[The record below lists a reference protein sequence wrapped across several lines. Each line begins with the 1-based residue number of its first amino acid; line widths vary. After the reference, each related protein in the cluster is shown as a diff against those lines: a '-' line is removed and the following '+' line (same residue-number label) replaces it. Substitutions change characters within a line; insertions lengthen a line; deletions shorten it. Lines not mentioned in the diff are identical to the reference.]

1 MTATPGTLVDRTMGY
16 VAKRASI
23 GSTGR
28 AVTTS
33 VDLTSTNVASDPLPG
48 QPPRRS
54 LPLVPA
60 TLPDE
65 VRAYAAH
72 VVTNARS
79 VRIDH
84 ERLEALRWPA
94 DAPPP
99 TLDPTWHFLEG
110 SEHDVAAYLLTV
122 GAVNFGSGWFPTLAK
137 RRAPDGRRVSGSIT
151 VAWGITE
158 RFRAHGP
165 WTNAELRAMR
175 TEEIAS
181 VTGQRPD
188 HELMALHAQALRELG
203 RFLAGRSA
211 LDLVAQANG
220 SAAALALALTRGM
233 TLWRDPGF
241 AKRAQLLPSEL
252 DLAGLARFD
261 DLDRLT
267 IFADNLV
274 PHVLRQEGVLVY
286 DPALAE
292 HIDAE
297 RLLPAGPWEREI
309 RGSAVH
315 ACGLLALQLGLSER
329 DLDHLLWTRG
339 QAPEHKAHPRHRHR
353 TVFY

>member
-1 MTATPGTLVDRTMGY
+1 MAT
-16 VAKRASI
+16 
-23 GSTGR
+23 
-28 AVTTS
+28 
-33 VDLTSTNVASDPLPG
+33 
-48 QPPRRS
+48 
-54 LPLVPA
+54 

-65 VRAYAAH
+65 VRANAAQIAAG
-72 VVTNARS
+72 ARS
-79 VRIDH
+79 VRIDT

-94 DAPPP
+94 DATPPA
-99 TLDPTWHFLEG
+99 LDETWHYLEG
-110 SEHDVAAYLLTV
+110 SEQDVATYLLSV

-137 RRAPDGRRVSGSIT
+137 RSGPEGRRVSGSIT
-151 VAWGITE
+151 VAWGIAD

-165 WTNAELRAMR
+165 WANAELRAMR

-181 VTGQRPD
+181 VTGQRAD

-203 RFLAGRSA
+203 RFLGERSA
-211 LDLVAQANG
+211 LTLVAEARG
-220 SAAALALALTRGM
+220 SAARLARTLTQGM

-241 AKRAQLLPSEL
+241 AKRAQLLPTEL
-252 DLAGLARFD
+252 ALAGLARFD

-286 DPALAE
+286 DDALAT
-292 HIDAE
+292 HVDDG

-309 RGSAVH
+309 RGCAVH
-315 ACGLLALQLGLSER
+315 ACATLAPRLGLSEHA
-329 DLDHLLWTRG
+329 LDHLLWTRG
-339 QAPEHKAHPRHRHR
+339 QAPEHKARPRHRHR

>member
-1 MTATPGTLVDRTMGY
+1 MSAP
-16 VAKRASI
+16 
-23 GSTGR
+23 
-28 AVTTS
+28 
-33 VDLTSTNVASDPLPG
+33 
-48 QPPRRS
+48 
-54 LPLVPA
+54 

-65 VRAYAAH
+65 VRAHAARLAGS
-72 VVTNARS
+72 ARS
-79 VRIDH
+79 VRIDR

-94 DAPPP
+94 DAPPAA
-99 TLDPTWHFLEG
+99 LDPTWHYLED
-110 SEHDVAAYLLTV
+110 SELDVATYLLTV

-137 RRAPDGRRVSGSIT
+137 RRGPDGRTVSGSIT
-151 VAWGITE
+151 VAWGLAD

-175 TEEIAS
+175 TEELAAA
-181 VTGQRPD
+181 VGQRPD

-203 RFLAGRSA
+203 RFLGERSA
-211 LDLVAQANG
+211 LDLISEARG
-220 SAAALALALTRGM
+220 SAARLARTLAEGM

-252 DLAGLARFD
+252 ALAGLARFD

-267 IFADNLV
+267 TFADNLV

-286 DPALAE
+286 DAPLAA
-292 HIDAE
+292 HVDAE

-315 ACGLLALQLGLSER
+315 ACATLAPRLGLSEHE
-329 DLDHLLWTRG
+329 LDHLLWTRG
-339 QAPEHKAHPRHRHR
+339 QAPEHKARPRHRHR